1 VHQHFFD
8 DNGLLKTDT
17 YAFEENLIMIQML
30 EEHRNRQDN
39 VLSTVL
45 EIDHFIVRESPFVV
59 FGAIYQLLCFVV
71 KEKLGVVA
79 VIKNIWPR
87 LRVLLDSSIKI
98 DLLLVLLQLS
108 VEEVCCSLFCFIQ
121 DLKS

>member
-1 VHQHFFD
+1 
-8 DNGLLKTDT
+8 
-17 YAFEENLIMIQML
+17 ML